1 MKHNDPKLFKDTFWN
16 NERVKRNLK
25 LGDISKYLN
34 VPYPTVGSWFCGKF
48 IPKEIIIS
56 KLCDWFSELLPDNP
70 ISFEDGERH
79 FKVDHL
85 TWQAEHNPTLKAH
98 GTNQDTN
105 KDIHGGRQPKSR
117 IAFLIR
123 SRGLSQKD
131 LAEKLDIK
139 LTTLQS
145 YLRGQTKAT
154 TDLIIEL
161 SDILD
166 NTPENI
172 EEMLTEIYNKNHINP
187 KQITTDDIQMGIGG
201 FTADIPIAHGVTDQD
216 ITEMFPSNGLTV
228 EHTMDEKES
237 ETDVDQDAKNRLRFV
252 KWFDMF
258 ISTPLYKRI
267 DIIAHLMHL
276 YVEWDYDMWDAVEAL
291 AEEDRSIPFHILRTI
306 ILECRRVDYFGE
318 RDVKQNG

>member
-25 LGDISKYLN
+25 LSDISKYLN

-48 IPKEIIIS
+48 MPKEIIIS
-56 KLCDWFSELLPDNP
+56 KLCDWFSELLPDDP

-79 FKVDHL
+79 FKVAHL

-105 KDIHGGRQPKSR
+105 KDIRGGRQPKSR

-123 SRGLSQKD
+123 SRGLTQKE
-131 LAEKLDIK
+131 LAEKLDMK
-139 LTTLQS
+139 VTTLQS

-172 EEMLTEIYNKNHINP
+172 EEMLTEIYNENHI
-187 KQITTDDIQMGIGG
+187 
-201 FTADIPIAHGVTDQD
+201 F
-216 ITEMFPSNGLTV
+216 
-228 EHTMDEKES
+228 
-237 ETDVDQDAKNRLRFV
+237 
-252 KWFDMF
+252 
-258 ISTPLYKRI
+258 
-267 DIIAHLMHL
+267 
-276 YVEWDYDMWDAVEAL
+276 
-291 AEEDRSIPFHILRTI
+291 
-306 ILECRRVDYFGE
+306 
-318 RDVKQNG
+318 